1 MVGSLKQSIK
11 YPQNALMK
19 SYSRLRWTS
28 AFVSSSPKYTV
39 HGEVWVVYNTSKSKD
54 RNKGK
59 ASAKKQGERGGT
71 PRDIRQDKYLGMNVH
86 GPMDY
91 AKTAISSRGPGPA
104 RKKKEVY
111 Q

>member
-1 MVGSLKQSIK
+1 MLCKDDKTSMVGSLKQSIK

-71 PRDIRQDKYLGMNVH
+71 LKKYTVGQE
-86 GPMDY
+86 
-91 AKTAISSRGPGPA
+91 
-104 RKKKEVY
+104 KK
-111 Q
+111 